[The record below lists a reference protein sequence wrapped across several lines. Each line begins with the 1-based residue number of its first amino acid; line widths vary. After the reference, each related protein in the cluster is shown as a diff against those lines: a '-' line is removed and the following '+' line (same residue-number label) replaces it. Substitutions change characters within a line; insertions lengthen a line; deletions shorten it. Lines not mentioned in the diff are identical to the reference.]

1 MSDTFS
7 PHFSA
12 GRFRSLTG
20 LSDKALRLYAERAVL
35 VPSAVDPVSGYRSY
49 AVEQL
54 VDGITLDLLRRARI
68 PLDDL
73 RADNRFEF
81 DDHRARIAV
90 RRAMEDFF
98 VDLAERVATAGP
110 ADLVDDM
117 RSADLAH
124 WIGCDFPF
132 GASSSP
138 DDLEDTFTAM
148 AIDLP
153 RLDQVLIEGLRAEG
167 ITLAAESWTASAA
180 GTVPHMRLAHR
191 VQVPVPAG
199 TLHRVASTIAP
210 LVDATVRVT
219 SGTLPARRELVFSF
233 ADATPTSDTG
243 IDDTALSY
251 LGTIAFAQR
260 IAAGDIEPL
269 ADGARRRSFSTSM
282 FEPGVMPEDV
292 YDLALDA

>member
-1 MSDTFS
+1 MSATLP

-20 LSDKALRLYAERAVL
+20 LSEKALRLYAERAVL
-35 VPSAVDPVSGYRSY
+35 LPSAVDPVSGYRSY
-49 AVEQL
+49 AAEQL

-73 RADNRFEF
+73 RSNSRFEF
-81 DDHRARIAV
+81 DDHRATIAA
-90 RRAMEDFF
+90 RRAKEDFF
-98 VDLAERVATAGP
+98 LDLAERVATADP
-110 ADLVDDM
+110 ASLVANM
-117 RSADLAH
+117 RSADPAH

-132 GASSSP
+132 DASSSP
-138 DDLEDTFTAM
+138 EDLEDTFTAM

-153 RLDQVLIEGLRAEG
+153 RLDHVFIDALRAEG
-167 ITLAAESWTASAA
+167 VTLAAESWTASAT

-191 VQVPVPAG
+191 VQEPVPAG
-199 TLHRVASTIAP
+199 TLHRVATTVAP
-210 LVDATVRVT
+210 LVDTTVRVT

-269 ADGARRRSFSTSM
+269 ADGARRRSVTTSM

>member
-1 MSDTFS
+1 MSATSPSTFS
-7 PHFSA
+7 S

-35 VPSAVDPVSGYRSY
+35 LPSAVDPVSGYRSY

-54 VDGITLDLLRRARI
+54 VDGITVNLLRRARI

-81 DDHRARIAV
+81 DDHRGRIAV

-98 VDLAERVATAGP
+98 LDLAERVATTGP
-110 ADLVDDM
+110 ADLVADM
-117 RSADLAH
+117 RSADPAY
-124 WIGCDFPF
+124 WIGCDFPL

-138 DDLEDTFTAM
+138 DDLEDTFTTM
-148 AIDLP
+148 ATDLP
-153 RLDQVLIEGLRAEG
+153 RLDHIFIDALRAEG
-167 ITLAAESWTASAA
+167 VTLAAESWTASAA
-180 GTVPHMRLAHR
+180 GTAPHMRLAHR
-191 VQVPVPAG
+191 VQEPVPAG
-199 TLHRVASTIAP
+199 TIHRVATTIAP
-210 LVDATVRVT
+210 LVDTTVRVT

-269 ADGARRRSFSTSM
+269 ADGARRRSFTTSM
-282 FEPGVMPEDV
+282 FEPGVDPGDV